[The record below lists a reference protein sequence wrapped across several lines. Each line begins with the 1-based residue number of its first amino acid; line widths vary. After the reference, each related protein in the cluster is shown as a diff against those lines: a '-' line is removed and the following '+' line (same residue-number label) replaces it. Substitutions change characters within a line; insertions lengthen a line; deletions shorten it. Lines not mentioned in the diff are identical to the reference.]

1 MISRHHRALERRRP
15 QRATGRPTLGL
26 RAFIVDERGQD
37 VIEYG
42 LLSAFIGIVCIA
54 VWISIQGRLRD
65 AYLGYDA
72 GVQGIWASP
81 NPGGS

>member
-1 MISRHHRALERRRP
+1 MISQHHRPLRRP
-15 QRATGRPTLGL
+15 RRGTRPPTRGL

-42 LLSAFIGIVCIA
+42 LLSAFFGIVCIA
-54 VWISIQGRLRD
+54 VWLSIQGRLRD
-65 AYLGYDA
+65 AYLGYDS
-72 GVQGIWASP
+72 GVQSIWASP

>member
-1 MISRHHRALERRRP
+1 MISCHHRALQRRRP
-15 QRATGRPTLGL
+15 RGATGRPTLGL

-42 LLSAFIGIVCIA
+42 LLSAFFGIVCIA
-54 VWISIQGRLRD
+54 VWISIQGALRD
-65 AYLGYDA
+65 AYIGYDTN
-72 GVQGIWASP
+72 VQGIWASP